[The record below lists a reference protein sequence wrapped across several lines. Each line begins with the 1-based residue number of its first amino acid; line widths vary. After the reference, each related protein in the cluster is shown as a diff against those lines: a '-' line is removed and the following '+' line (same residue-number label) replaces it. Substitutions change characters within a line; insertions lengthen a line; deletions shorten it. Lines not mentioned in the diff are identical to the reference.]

1 MFNLIRV
8 LLILNLHR
16 RKVKHKISKLKR
28 GYMDMDKLKKAN
40 RRTRKILR
48 RKKLKK
54 KIIIYSN

>member
-1 MFNLIRV
+1 
-8 LLILNLHR
+8 
-16 RKVKHKISKLKR
+16 
-28 GYMDMDKLKKAN
+28 MDMDKLMKAN